1 MAHFYWLHQLRG
13 IQHPLRTPW
22 EPAHMQMRERDRG
35 KDNETE
41 KEGDG
46 KTETQSE
53 RKVRK
58 MYLKLSFLSS
68 LCSYTMFKCHSLL
81 YSLSFMCMFF
91 IGFSEI

>member
-1 MAHFYWLHQLRG
+1 
-13 IQHPLRTPW
+13 
-22 EPAHMQMRERDRG
+22 MQMRERDRG

-46 KTETQSE
+46 KTETETARETETQSE

-58 MYLKLSFLSS
+58 MYLKLSFLSPFY
-68 LCSYTMFKCHSLL
+68 SYTMFKCHSLL